1 MSLPSGSALVYH
13 GYWAVES
20 GQKDARWSLS
30 MVEPHHAPVMVKE
43 VLDALDVR
51 SGGKYIDCTVGEGGH
66 SAEIRIAADPAPR
79 LLGLDVDEEALSTAK
94 RRLGGGATLV
104 QGSYRELMRLAE
116 TKGFMPADGVLLDLG
131 LSSLQVESGTR
142 GFSFLRPGPLDMR
155 FDRSQELTAH
165 HIVNEYGEEEL
176 ANLIY
181 RLGEERKS
189 RRIARAIVRSRPIED
204 TVELAEVVRRSMG
217 KQPRRRTHPATR
229 TFQAIRMETNAET
242 EAIEEGVRGAIGV
255 LRPGGRLAV
264 ISYHSLED
272 RLVKRLLA
280 REASSCVCPPEAA
293 VCACGHEPRVR
304 LVNRRVVKPSRSEV
318 ETNPRSRS
326 AKLRAAERI

>member
-1 MSLPSGSALVYH
+1 M
-13 GYWAVES
+13 
-20 GQKDARWSLS
+20 
-30 MVEPHHAPVMVKE
+30 
-43 VLDALDVR
+43 
-51 SGGKYIDCTVGEGGH
+51 
-66 SAEIRIAADPAPR
+66 AADPPPR
-79 LLGLDVDEEALSTAK
+79 ILGLDVDGEALSTAR
-94 RRLGGGATLV
+94 RRLGRDATLV
-104 QGSYRELMRLAE
+104 RGSYRELKRLAE
-116 TKGFMPADGVLLDLG
+116 RNGFMPADGVLLDLG

-155 FDRSQELTAH
+155 FDSSQELTAH

-204 TVELAEVVRRSMG
+204 TAELAEVVRRSMG
-217 KQPRRRTHPATR
+217 RQPRRHAHPATR
-229 TFQAIRMETNAET
+229 TFQAIRMETNGELEAVEGGVQ
-242 EAIEEGVRGAIGV
+242 EAIEV

-272 RLVKRLLA
+272 RLVKRLRT
-280 REASSCVCPPEAA
+280 RESSSCICPAGAPA
-293 VCACGHEPRVR
+293 CACGHRPTVR
-304 LVNRRVVKPSRSEV
+304 LVNRRVIRPSRSEV

>member
-1 MSLPSGSALVYH
+1 
-13 GYWAVES
+13 
-20 GQKDARWSLS
+20 
-30 MVEPHHAPVMVKE
+30 MVEPHHTPVMVE
-43 VLDALDVR
+43 VVVSALDVK
-51 SGGKYIDCTVGEGGH
+51 SGGCYIDCTVGEGGH
-66 SAEIRIAADPAPR
+66 SAGIRAAAEPEPR

-104 QGSYRELMRLAE
+104 RGSYRELKGLAE
-116 TKGFMPADGVLLDLG
+116 MNGFLPADGVLLDLG
-131 LSSLQVESGTR
+131 LSSLQVESGPR

-155 FDRSQELTAH
+155 FDKTQELTAH
-165 HIVNEYGEEEL
+165 RIVNQYGEEEL

-189 RRIARAIVRSRPIED
+189 RRIARAIVRSRPID
-204 TVELAEVVRRSMG
+204 NTVELAEVIRKGMG
-217 KQPRRRTHPATR
+217 RQPRRKTHPATR
-229 TFQAIRMETNAET
+229 TFQAIRMATNSEL
-242 EAIEEGVRGAIGV
+242 EAIEEGVRGAIEV

-280 REASSCVCPPEAA
+280 RESSSCICPPGAPA
-293 VCACGHEPRVR
+293 CACSHRPTVR
-304 LVNRRVVKPSRSEV
+304 LVNKRVIRPSRSEM

-326 AKLRAAERI
+326 AKLRVAQRI

>member
-1 MSLPSGSALVYH
+1 
-13 GYWAVES
+13 
-20 GQKDARWSLS
+20 
-30 MVEPHHAPVMVKE
+30 MVEE
-43 VLDALDVR
+43 VLNALDVR
-51 SGGKYIDCTVGEGGH
+51 SGGRYIDCTVGEGGH
-66 SAEIRIAADPAPR
+66 SAEIRASADPAPR

-94 RRLGGGATLV
+94 RRLGGGVTLV
-104 QGSYRELMRLAE
+104 RGSYRELKRLAE
-116 TKGFMPADGVLLDLG
+116 TNGFMPADGVLLDLG
-131 LSSLQVESGTR
+131 LSSLQVESGAR

-155 FDRSQELTAH
+155 FDSSQELTAH

-181 RLGEERKS
+181 RFGEERRS

-204 TVELAEVVRRSMG
+204 TAELAEVVRRSMG
-217 KQPRRRTHPATR
+217 RQPRRHTHPATR
-229 TFQAIRMETNAET
+229 TFQAIRMETNAELET
-242 EAIEEGVRGAIGV
+242 VEQGVRGAIEV

-280 REASSCVCPPEAA
+280 RESSTCVCPPGAA
-293 VCACGHEPRVR
+293 ACACGHEPTVR
-304 LVNRRVVKPSRSEV
+304 LVNRRVIRPSRSEV
-318 ETNPRSRS
+318 VTNPRSRS

>member
-1 MSLPSGSALVYH
+1 
-13 GYWAVES
+13 
-20 GQKDARWSLS
+20 
-30 MVEPHHAPVMVKE
+30 MVEPHHTPVMVEE
-43 VLDALDVR
+43 VVGALGVR
-51 SGGKYIDCTVGEGGH
+51 SGGRYIDCTVGEGGH
-66 SAEIRIAADPAPR
+66 SAGIRAAADPAPR

-94 RRLGGGATLV
+94 RRLGGGTTLV
-104 QGSYRELMRLAE
+104 RGSYRELRRLAE
-116 TKGFMPADGVLLDLG
+116 TNGFMPADGVLLDLG
-131 LSSLQVESGTR
+131 LSSLQVESGAR

-165 HIVNEYGEEEL
+165 YVVNEYGEEDL

-189 RRIARAIVRSRPIED
+189 RRIARAIVRARPIED
-204 TVELAEVVRRSMG
+204 TVELAEVVRRGMG
-217 KQPRRRTHPATR
+217 RQQRRQTHPATR
-229 TFQAIRMETNAET
+229 TFQAIRMETNGEL
-242 EAIEEGVRGAIGV
+242 EAIEQGLLGAIEV

-280 REASSCVCPPEAA
+280 RESSSCICPPEAPA
-293 VCACGHEPRVR
+293 CACDHRPRVR
-304 LVNRRVVKPSRSEV
+304 LVNRRVIRPSRSEM

-326 AKLRAAERI
+326 AKLRAAQRI

>member
-1 MSLPSGSALVYH
+1 
-13 GYWAVES
+13 
-20 GQKDARWSLS
+20 
-30 MVEPHHAPVMVKE
+30 MVEPHHTPVMVEE
-43 VLDALDVR
+43 VVGALGVR
-51 SGGKYIDCTVGEGGH
+51 SGGRYIDCTVGEGGH
-66 SAEIRIAADPAPR
+66 SAGIRAAADPAPR

-94 RRLGGGATLV
+94 RRLGGGTTLV
-104 QGSYRELMRLAE
+104 RGSYRELRRLAE
-116 TKGFMPADGVLLDLG
+116 TNGFMPADGVLLDLG
-131 LSSLQVESGTR
+131 LSSLQVESGAR

-165 HIVNEYGEEEL
+165 HVVNEYGEEDL

-189 RRIARAIVRSRPIED
+189 RRIARAIVRARPIED
-204 TVELAEVVRRSMG
+204 TVELAEVVRRGMG
-217 KQPRRRTHPATR
+217 RQQRRQTHPATK
-229 TFQAIRMETNAET
+229 TFQAIRMETNGEL
-242 EAIEEGVRGAIGV
+242 EAIEQGLHGAIEV

-280 REASSCVCPPEAA
+280 RESSSCICPPEAPA
-293 VCACGHEPRVR
+293 CACDHRPRVR
-304 LVNRRVVKPSRSEV
+304 LVNRRVIRPSRPEM

-326 AKLRAAERI
+326 AKLRAAQRI